1 MSKKFENLY
10 FLFIFLL
17 SSALVFLSRQF
28 QINYIKKNESIFYVF
43 NEPVFINPDAYS
55 YFSIIKKKLL
65 EPSLTIYSYFNDEFL
80 VSLYLV
86 LTNVFHKINLIELAL
101 ISTPYTVILV
111 FFSIY
116 LFFSFLS
123 NKYLAILTS
132 LIFSLSN
139 IFLTRSSALYF
150 DTDIFNVFFLFII
163 LFILNFFFKKNL
175 NRKQFYT
182 ISITLVLVNVLFI
195 FHYPKAIFS
204 KIFLIILGI
213 IFLIERRNV
222 KDNFIVFIFFLLSIV
237 YFYSGN
243 IISSSLSKYNTYST
257 SQIVDLDSLIS
268 VSDTVMELKTYSIT
282 DIEKFLFLKEFNGL
296 LILISLIGILVYLY
310 FNKKKIILFLPFIFF
325 SYLTITSGIR
335 FLLFAAPFLYFG
347 LIFFFFFIFER
358 INKKISKKISI
369 FYKVVPLILIFFVW
383 NFYFVSC
390 SKYFVNCTLKNKIEP
405 YFNVKLIK
413 GLIKFN
419 QIDNDYNIISSLD
432 YGYLI
437 DYYTNSEFELNPGM
451 AFNKKKYKFF
461 YSDLNIDQ
469 NLKNL
474 PVNFRD
480 KNENDNFVFLTYDFI
495 DWWPTIS
502 QMYTKKNEKISQ
514 ILKFSCNNNSK
525 SELFCSSNEGLETKI
540 NLETGY
546 IDKSKLIYK
555 VIINSR
561 NNYSEKI
568 IDYNGKAIAVYTPSL
583 EFNNLYV
590 IFPKEFENY
599 FFIKYFFSKINNEK
613 IQLVDDGW
621 PIYRTYKIK

>member
-43 NEPVFINPDAYS
+43 NEPVFINPDAYL

>member
-1 MSKKFENLY
+1 M
-10 FLFIFLL
+10 
-17 SSALVFLSRQF
+17 
-28 QINYIKKNESIFYVF
+28 
-43 NEPVFINPDAYS
+43 
-55 YFSIIKKKLL
+55 
-65 EPSLTIYSYFNDEFL
+65 
-80 VSLYLV
+80 
-86 LTNVFHKINLIELAL
+86 
-101 ISTPYTVILV
+101 
-111 FFSIY
+111 
-116 LFFSFLS
+116 
-123 NKYLAILTS
+123 
-132 LIFSLSN
+132 
-139 IFLTRSSALYF
+139 
-150 DTDIFNVFFLFII
+150 
-163 LFILNFFFKKNL
+163 
-175 NRKQFYT
+175 
-182 ISITLVLVNVLFI
+182 LFI

-204 KIFLIILGI
+204 IIFLIILGI

-222 KDNFIVFIFFLLSIV
+222 KDNFIVFMFFLLSIV

>member
-43 NEPVFINPDAYS
+43 NEPVFINPDAYL

-86 LTNVFHKINLIELAL
+86 LTNIFHKINLLELAL

-204 KIFLIILGI
+204 KIFLTILGI

-474 PVNFRD
+474 PLDFRD

>member
-132 LIFSLSN
+132 FIFSLSN
-139 IFLTRSSALYF
+139 IFLTRSSVLYF

-204 KIFLIILGI
+204 IIFLIILGI

-222 KDNFIVFIFFLLSIV
+222 KDNFIVFMFFLLSIV

-257 SQIVDLDSLIS
+257 SQIVDLDSSIS
-268 VSDTVMELKTYSIT
+268 VSDTVMELKTHSIT